1 MDYLLTA
8 GADATIV
15 TFNVRRET
23 ALHLA
28 AAATHSTCAARL
40 LDASVMD
47 PSGSSRRLANIV
59 SVNVRLAC
67 CTCSD
72 ILWHRTVHPAVPSGQ
87 CMSTCTHQMTTC
99 KVLLFSLGQ
108 GARYIDAVN
117 GAGLCA
123 LHLATLQGSASTVR
137 IQLPCSDVLHCLPFT
152 P

>member
-1 MDYLLTA
+1 MYCQCHGVGMEQWDSFSHALPDTCLSSIPVKRRPCHRHLDCVDYLLTA

-28 AAATHSTCAARL
+28 AAATHSTCVARL

-67 CTCSD
+67 HNVCR
-72 ILWHRTVHPAVPSGQ
+72 LRF
-87 CMSTCTHQMTTC
+87 TCT
-99 KVLLFSLGQ
+99 
-108 GARYIDAVN
+108 AVF
-117 GAGLCA
+117 
-123 LHLATLQGSASTVR
+123 T
-137 IQLPCSDVLHCLPFT
+137 LPCMAQVSVDC
-152 P
+152 

>member
-1 MDYLLTA
+1 MYFSSSVVKQRPCNRHLDCVDYLLTA

-59 SVNVRLAC
+59 SVNVRL
-67 CTCSD
+67 
-72 ILWHRTVHPAVPSGQ
+72 
-87 CMSTCTHQMTTC
+87 
-99 KVLLFSLGQ
+99 
-108 GARYIDAVN
+108 
-117 GAGLCA
+117 GL
-123 LHLATLQGSASTVR
+123 S
-137 IQLPCSDVLHCLPFT
+137 
-152 P
+152 